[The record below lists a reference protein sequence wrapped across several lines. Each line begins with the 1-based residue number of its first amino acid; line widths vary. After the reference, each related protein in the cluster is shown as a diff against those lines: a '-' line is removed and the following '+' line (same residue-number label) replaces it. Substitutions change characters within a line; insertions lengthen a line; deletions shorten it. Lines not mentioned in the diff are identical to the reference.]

1 MPQIVLPTLHSG
13 QVEIYRNRDRYNA
26 VRCGRRF
33 GKTKLM
39 VTIAANVAAK
49 GGKVGLFCPEY
60 RQLLEPWKECKSI
73 LKPVIDTASK
83 NEGQMTTTTAG
94 LIDIWATK
102 DNELAG
108 RGREYD
114 VVLLDEAAFSKSPD
128 MLQEIWPKS
137 IKPTLL
143 TRRGSAWV
151 FSTPKGIDADNFFY
165 AICNDKSLGFK
176 DHYAPT
182 SSNPYVPPD
191 ELEKERL
198 SNHPMVFKQEF
209 LAEFVDW
216 SGDALFA
223 ADKWLGDDGQP
234 LPHPARVDS
243 VFATVDTAVKDGKE
257 HDGTGV
263 IFWAVSRYH
272 GAPLM
277 VLDWDIVQIEGAL
290 LETWL
295 PTVYQRL
302 EQLATICGARMGSLG
317 AFIEDKASGTIL
329 LQQAARRGWPATPI
343 DSKLTA
349 VGKDE
354 GAISVSGYH
363 YTGQVK
369 MSRYAF
375 EKTSMFK
382 GQTRNHL
389 ITQVTSFRLGDKD
402 AHKRADDLLDAYRYG
417 LSIALGNADGY

>member
-1 MPQIVLPTLHSG
+1 MPHIVLPTLHSG
-13 QVEIYRNRDRYNA
+13 QIKIYQERDRLNA

-39 VTIAANVAAK
+39 VAIAANMAAK
-49 GGKVGLFCPEY
+49 GKKVGLFTPEY
-60 RQLLEPWKECKSI
+60 KQLLEPWKECKAI

-83 NEGQMTTTTAG
+83 NEGQMTTTTGG
-94 LIDIWATK
+94 LIDIWSTN

-114 VVLLDEAAFSKSPD
+114 EVLLDEAAFSKAPD

-137 IKPTLL
+137 IKPTML
-143 TRRGSAWV
+143 TRRGRAWA
-151 FSTPKGIDADNFFY
+151 FSTPKGVDPDNFFW
-165 AICNDKSLGFK
+165 AACNDPKLEFK
-176 DHYAPT
+176 QHHAPT
-182 SSNPYVPPD
+182 SANPYVPPD

-198 SNHPMVFKQEF
+198 SNHPLVFKQEF

-216 SGDALFA
+216 SGVAFFA
-223 ADKWLGDDGQP
+223 ADKWMGPDGQP
-234 LPHPARVDS
+234 LPWPDKCDS

-257 HDGTGV
+257 HDGTAV
-263 IFWAVSRYH
+263 IFWAVSRFH

-277 VLDWDIVQIEGAL
+277 ILDWDIVQIEGAM

-295 PTVYQRL
+295 PTIYQRL
-302 EQLATICGARMGSLG
+302 EQLALVCGARMGSLG

-329 LQQAARRGWPATPI
+329 LQQATRRGWPATPI

-349 VGKDE
+349 AGKDE
-354 GAISVSGYH
+354 GAISISGYH
-363 YTGQVK
+363 YMGQVK
-369 MSRYAF
+369 LSAPAHD
-375 EKTSMFK
+375 KVTMFK

-389 ITQVTSFRLGDKD
+389 MTQVLGYRIGDKD
-402 AHKRADDLLDAYRYG
+402 AHKRADDLFDAYRYG
-417 LSIALGNADGY
+417 VSIALGDSNGY